1 MINKVITSSV
11 KRICVMDKYA
21 DTTAVR
27 EPLFTDIAS
36 AVIGKRDVEMIGSS
50 YGISSK
56 DFAPLHVEAI
66 IKNLGK
72 PHPADQFT
80 IASPETAF
88 PIGITRNTS
97 SGTLA
102 PMLQS
107 AETSRQSSLSSLKQS
122 FMRPSLPKIR
132 TQDSQEKQRIGINA
146 LLHQTVTA
154 SSTRRQSVAH
164 NSSNHSSNSTVHA
177 QYAVNQQ
184 SSSSLHNSM
193 AINSTSQTQ

>member
-27 EPLFTDIAS
+27 EPLFTDVAS

-66 IKNLGK
+66 IKNHVK
-72 PHPADQFT
+72 PHTADQFT

-97 SGTLA
+97 SGTLV

-132 TQDSQEKQRIGINA
+132 TQDSQEKPQAQQARNKESGSMHCCTKLWLPLQQEDSPWLTIPATTPRIQRCMP
-146 LLHQTVTA
+146 
-154 SSTRRQSVAH
+154 
-164 NSSNHSSNSTVHA
+164 
-177 QYAVNQQ
+177 
-184 SSSSLHNSM
+184 SM
-193 AINSTSQTQ
+193 L